1 MMDKERLGTA
11 TDWRRLNKDKT
22 KGRVG
27 TWSGSRNR
35 KRSSEGKKKKER
47 IQIIHSLINSITTN
61 ANFLV

>member
-35 KRSSEGKKKKER
+35 KRSSEGEKKKRK
-47 IQIIHSLINSITTN
+47 NPN
-61 ANFLV
+61 NP